1 MWNNFWSVEV
11 FIAFWSFRISIFT
24 QIWRSEKFKI
34 FWGLNQKKTG
44 VPKGSLIN
52 LMKICF
58 VLYTNG
64 ILYTNGFLYVLL
76 ALRNI
81 AQNFWFSAHL
91 FGPDNTL
98 IYLAFDVN
106 DTSDTKSCYIVY
118 NITWFYLLI
127 YFWYQLHKYDC
138 KKLKLSYLSMAEVGG
153 YLSNHGNCL
162 RSNPTDVFWHVKLLY
177 FQD

>member
-1 MWNNFWSVEV
+1 MAIKNLASKNFIIVLIISSFNRSFYVI
-11 FIAFWSFRISIFT
+11 FIKSLLYTLSWFL
-24 QIWRSEKFKI
+24 E
-34 FWGLNQKKTG
+34 TG